1 MSVPPF
7 YPDQAKPFLAQAEAE
22 KLFAKLDRIFLETG
36 CPPFPLM
43 LAAFPVI
50 IIWAIVNFSATTW
63 YIQIS
68 IPVTF
73 ESLFCLFLYFVYFIY
88 LSILYLSTGWTKKKG
103 DLKKQGHNYSEIHQ
117 KGKK

>member
-63 YIQIS
+63 YTQIYYFFPS
-68 IPVTF
+68 PVTF
-73 ESLFCLFLYFVYFIY
+73 EHLFYVYFLYIY
-88 LSILYLSTGWTKKKG
+88 LF
-103 DLKKQGHNYSEIHQ
+103 
-117 KGKK
+117 

>member
-1 MSVPPF
+1 MEKYFALYFQGRQPTVSLPPF

-36 CPPFPLM
+36 CPPFPLL

-63 YIQIS
+63 YIQI
-68 IPVTF
+68 
-73 ESLFCLFLYFVYFIY
+73 FCSSSHI
-88 LSILYLSTGWTKKKG
+88 
-103 DLKKQGHNYSEIHQ
+103 
-117 KGKK
+117 